1 MKFDA
6 MNRMDSR
13 QLSDA
18 VSDKEK
24 ASRKSLQQRLEQLVA
39 VHRFNMNIPQFFSL
53 YYYTKL
59 IRQLLRKFASLELEA
74 SELKKKTQLRDEVNF
89 KTL

>member
-39 VHRFNMNIPQFFSL
+39 VHRFKNFPPNFFSL
-53 YYYTKL
+53 Y
-59 IRQLLRKFASLELEA
+59 
-74 SELKKKTQLRDEVNF
+74 
-89 KTL
+89 